1 MPPHVVQACASAGLF
16 TLALPK
22 SLGGLECDPLTI
34 IHVIE
39 ELSRADGSGGWTVM
53 IGNTTAFT
61 AWLEP
66 AVARSILASNPKA
79 PMAGLLMPN
88 GRAMPDDK
96 NGFVVSGRWPFNSGA
111 PHAAWFCSGIM
122 VMDGDRPREI
132 QPGRVDWRVAFFPA
146 SDASIIDTW
155 HAAGLKGTGSH
166 DMSVDAIRVPE
177 ERTASPFYERARHDG
192 PLYRM
197 TLWSLFMTLMAGL
210 PLGIARRAVDEFRDL
225 AKRKS
230 RAMDGTSLADDS
242 AIQVD
247 LARAEADLRAA
258 RTLVLDAFD
267 RAWDTLQ
274 ERENSLEERTRMTM
288 AVVAA
293 MRLCTGAVDV
303 AFQRAGGSALY
314 DTNPLQRCFRD
325 IHAAGQHIVFS
336 HETWKRIGK
345 SLLGIEQPTFM
356 L

>member
-1 MPPHVVQACASAGLF
+1 
-16 TLALPK
+16 
-22 SLGGLECDPLTI
+22 
-34 IHVIE
+34 
-39 ELSRADGSGGWTVM
+39 
-53 IGNTTAFT
+53 
-61 AWLEP
+61 
-66 AVARSILASNPKA
+66 
-79 PMAGLLMPN
+79 
-88 GRAMPDDK
+88 
-96 NGFVVSGRWPFNSGA
+96 
-111 PHAAWFCSGIM
+111 
-122 VMDGDRPREI
+122 
-132 QPGRVDWRVAFFPA
+132 
-146 SDASIIDTW
+146 
-155 HAAGLKGTGSH
+155 
-166 DMSVDAIRVPE
+166 
-177 ERTASPFYERARHDG
+177 
-192 PLYRM
+192 
-197 TLWSLFMTLMAGL
+197 
-210 PLGIARRAVDEFRDL
+210 
-225 AKRKS
+225 
-230 RAMDGTSLADDS
+230 MDGTSLADDS